1 MRRSRLGVETRKLS
15 PSVTLLAGFQWLF
28 FMFAN
33 TVVIPISV
41 GGAFGLEQIEIVSAI
56 QRSFILTGVA
66 CLLQGFIGHRLSLME
81 GQSGL
86 WWGVILSL
94 AGTASTM
101 NLELSTIGG
110 SIAVGVII
118 SGVLVTVLG
127 LLGMGE
133 VLKKWFTPFVM
144 FVFLILLAN
153 QLISIFLKGMLG
165 LNTSDSIDMKA
176 ALFSFALAA
185 LTILVHTRGKGIIS
199 SLNLLI
205 GMIVG
210 WIGAVLLFPVEAAET
225 IKTTPFLTWFPWG
238 NPTLEWGIVV
248 TVVITGLLNT
258 TNTIA
263 TLKGAEP
270 IFNTTVKS
278 KQYKASFV
286 ITGGLTTISGFL
298 GLVPYAPY
306 ASSLGFLQAT
316 GIRERAPFFL
326 GSALFIFL
334 GLVPPLSAFF
344 STIPHSVGNTVLF
357 VAYLQLFGSALR
369 NIEGLTF
376 NPKTVYR
383 VALPA
388 LLGLS
393 VMGLP
398 ASAFSTL
405 PELVQP
411 LLSNGLLMGILAAL
425 FMELLFTI
433 GHTIRKRKNRGI
445 PL

>member
-1 MRRSRLGVETRKLS
+1 
-15 PSVTLLAGFQWLF
+15 
-28 FMFAN
+28 
-33 TVVIPISV
+33 
-41 GGAFGLEQIEIVSAI
+41 
-56 QRSFILTGVA
+56 
-66 CLLQGFIGHRLSLME
+66 
-81 GQSGL
+81 
-86 WWGVILSL
+86 
-94 AGTASTM
+94 M

-110 SIAVGVII
+110 SIAVGVMI
-118 SGVLVTVLG
+118 SGVLITIFG
-127 LLGMGE
+127 MLGMGE
-133 VLKKWFTPFVM
+133 LLKKWFTPFVM

-165 LNTSDSIDMKA
+165 LNTSDAIDVKA
-176 ALFSFALAA
+176 AIFSFILAA
-185 LTILVHTRGKGIIS
+185 ITILVHTRGKGIIS

-205 GMIVG
+205 GMVVG
-210 WIGAVLLFPVEAAET
+210 WVAAVLLFPVEATES
-225 IKTTPFLTWFPWG
+225 IHTTPFLMWFPWG
-238 NPTLEWGIVV
+238 QPTLEWGIVA

-270 IFNTTVKS
+270 IFEKETTS
-278 KQYKASFV
+278 KQYRSSFI
-286 ITGGLTTISGFL
+286 ITGSLTTLSGAI
-298 GLVPYAPY
+298 GVVPYAPY

-316 GIRERAPFFL
+316 GIRERSPFFL
-326 GSALFIFL
+326 GSALFIVM

-376 NPKTVYR
+376 QPKTIYR

-393 VMGLP
+393 IMGLP
-398 ASAFSTL
+398 SSAFVTL

-425 FMELLFTI
+425 FMELLFYIGNTI
-433 GHTIRKRKNRGI
+433 PTNKRTI
-445 PL
+445 